1 MKLPESW
8 NRESS
13 HKVDALNTLT
23 LIGISVLWGVMLDLI
38 SPWWMILA
46 SLFLLSGYGSEI
58 ERRREDKINV

>member
-1 MKLPESW
+1 MKLPESL

-38 SPWWMILA
+38 SPWWMILS

-58 ERRREDKINV
+58 ERRKEDKINV